1 MDPGP
6 VLGAV
11 MEGQWAEGMGTL
23 RGVEDR
29 ARSHELQWSPDPQ
42 HLLGPFERAP
52 AEALA

>member
-1 MDPGP
+1 MDPGR

-23 RGVEDR
+23 RGVVP
-29 ARSHELQWSPDPQ
+29 SHELRWSPDPQ
-42 HLLGPFERAP
+42 HPLGPFERAP

>member
-1 MDPGP
+1 MDPGR

-23 RGVEDR
+23 RGVEDW
-29 ARSHELQWSPDPQ
+29 APSHGLQWSPDPQ